1 MPNWCSNHIQV
12 RGFDQQKIK
21 LLVDAFNEGKFC
33 EQVIPVPETL
43 MREGT
48 SSFGG
53 PNAEAYDQIRAENR
67 ERHGYESWF
76 EFCTAQWG
84 TKWDISNNGETAD
97 LDEDGLGFAGSFET
111 AWAPPLGVVRA
122 LEQQGYEVVLRYY
135 EPGMCFVGKWE
146 AEYDECYEYSGE
158 KSSTV
163 RQAIGDDLDDFF
175 GISESMFAYEEENEE
190 ELTQWIREGV
200 DSRENV

>member
-1 MPNWCSNHIQV
+1 VPNWCSNHIQV
-12 RGFDQQKIK
+12 RGSNSAEIK
-21 LLVDAFNEGKFC
+21 RLVDAFNEGKFC
-33 EQVIPVPETL
+33 EQVIPVPEDL

-53 PNAEAYDQIRAENR
+53 DNAEAYDQIRAENR

-76 EFCTAQWG
+76 EFCTDQWG
-84 TKWDISNNGETAD
+84 TKWDISNNGETAEV
-97 LDEDGLGFAGSFET
+97 DEDGLGFAGSFET
-111 AWAPPLGVVRA
+111 AWSPPLGIVQA
-122 LEQQGYEVVLRYY
+122 LEAQGYEVVLRYH
-135 EPGMCFVGKWE
+135 ESGMCFVGKWD
-146 AEYDECYEYSGE
+146 AGYDECYEYSGIPI
-158 KSSTV
+158 KDV

-175 GISESMFAYEEENEE
+175 GITDMLEYYEEENEE